1 MHATKSSRAQVRA
14 DTGSWRERWK
24 RTQTDSWERGPQ
36 LATPRPLGGTLLLLL
51 RLGCCF
57 LSPLPTTVTQP
68 HAIAAVLMSLLQF
81 VRAILLTSK
90 NLPLPRTEDFSDVQD
105 TNSPQCCND
114 SSATTVL
121 QRLHTAAMRIQPTS
135 PQREQQN
142 ARPITSQM
150 CYFIFTG
157 IRVAARLLSLIHI

>member
-51 RLGCCF
+51 LLGCCS

-135 PQREQQN
+135 SHASNRTQGPSRH
-142 ARPITSQM
+142 ICVTSFSQA
-150 CYFIFTG
+150 FG
-157 IRVAARLLSLIHI
+157 SQPD